1 VQFDGAL
8 HSAISCSSFWGED
21 LLCKRALGWWGL
33 EAIGSVDHALVV
45 VVEGLSV
52 FCSGPWASPS
62 VCRRALTA
70 MPSLILNV

>member
-1 VQFDGAL
+1 MVHYNTAQFPSPA
-8 HSAISCSSFWGED
+8 WGED

-52 FCSGPWASPS
+52 SF
-62 VCRRALTA
+62 ALDLGLHPRFA
-70 MPSLILNV
+70 GGY